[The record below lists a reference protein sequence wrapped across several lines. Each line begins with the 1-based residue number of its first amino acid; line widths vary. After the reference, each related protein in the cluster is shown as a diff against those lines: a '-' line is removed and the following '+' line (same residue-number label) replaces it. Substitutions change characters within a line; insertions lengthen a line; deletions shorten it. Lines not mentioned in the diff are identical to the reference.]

1 MTAPSASRAHLAG
14 FVEAEYGPD
23 VVLLDPPELDRAIVG
38 FTVGGPARAVYTYD
52 GLVEALAKT
61 MDSDDAESD
70 AREWIDYN
78 TVRSLPYMGEHASV
92 IVEAPD
98 WLEPAGEPVL
108 PPERGSMDPS
118 NGNDF

>member
-1 MTAPSASRAHLAG
+1 MTAPSASRARLAG
-14 FVEAEYGPD
+14 FVEAEYGPG

-78 TVRSLPYMGEHASV
+78 TIRGLPYMGEHAPV
-92 IVEAPD
+92 VVEVPD
-98 WLEPAGEPVL
+98 WLEPADAPVL
-108 PPERGSMDPS
+108 PPEREGMGPS

>member
-1 MTAPSASRAHLAG
+1 MTAPSASRARLAG
-14 FVEAEYGPD
+14 FVEAEYGPG

-38 FTVGGPARAVYTYD
+38 FTVGEHARAVYTYD

-61 MDSDDAESD
+61 MDSGDAESD

-78 TVRSLPYMGEHASV
+78 TVRSLPYMGERAPV
-92 IVEAPD
+92 VVGVPD
-98 WLEPAGEPVL
+98 WLEPAGAPVQ

>member
-1 MTAPSASRAHLAG
+1 MTAPSASRARLAG
-14 FVEAEYGPD
+14 FVEAEYGPG

-38 FTVGGPARAVYTYD
+38 FTVGEHARAVYTYD

-61 MDSDDAESD
+61 MDSAEAKAD

-78 TVRSLPYMGEHASV
+78 TIRSLPYMGEHAPV
-92 IVEAPD
+92 VVEVPD
-98 WLEPAGEPVL
+98 WLEPADAPAL
-108 PPERGSMDPS
+108 PPEREGMGPS

>member
-1 MTAPSASRAHLAG
+1 MTTPSVSRTRLAG

-38 FTVGGPARAVYTYD
+38 FTAGGPARAVYTYD

-61 MDSDDAESD
+61 MDSAEAKAD
-70 AREWIDYN
+70 AREWVDYN
-78 TVRSLPYMGEHASV
+78 TIRGLPYMGEHAPV
-92 IVEAPD
+92 IVEVPD
-98 WLEPAGEPVL
+98 WLEPAGAPVL
-108 PPERGSMDPS
+108 TPERGSMGPS

>member
-1 MTAPSASRAHLAG
+1 MTAPSASRARLDETG
-14 FVEAEYGPD
+14 EAEYGPG

-78 TVRSLPYMGEHASV
+78 TIRSLPYMGEHAPV
-92 IVEAPD
+92 VVEVPD
-98 WLEPAGEPVL
+98 WLEPADAPAG
-108 PPERGSMDPS
+108 PPEREGMGPS
-118 NGNDF
+118 DDSEF

>member
-1 MTAPSASRAHLAG
+1 MTAPSASRARLAG
-14 FVEAEYGPD
+14 FVEAEYGPG
-23 VVLLDPPELDRAIVG
+23 VMLLDPPELDRAIVG

-61 MDSDDAESD
+61 MDSAEAEAD

-78 TVRSLPYMGEHASV
+78 TVRSLPYMGEHAPV
-92 IVEAPD
+92 VVEIPD
-98 WLEPAGEPVL
+98 WLEPAGAPVP
-108 PPERGSMDPS
+108 PPERGSMGPS